1 MNNLTTVAR
10 EIVEA
15 TGYPANDLLD
25 GIVIEPPFEDTELAE
40 TYPGTI
46 RYTRFTRNSD
56 GLTNWARGDTGGLE
70 QEARVG
76 SADLPEG
83 VWERLELACLAEDPA
98 LKGRKLVGGV
108 VIRSQHAYF
117 LPEGE
122 DQQWVS
128 NDVIDL
134 S

>member
-1 MNNLTTVAR
+1 MNNLSVVVR
-10 EIVEA
+10 EIVAA
-15 TGYPANDLLD
+15 TDYPAEDLLD
-25 GIVIEPPFEDTELAE
+25 GVTIEPPHRGEYGDA
-40 TYPGTI
+40 PGI
-46 RYTRFTRNSD
+46 VRFTRFV
-56 GLTNWARGDTGGLE
+56 REEGGNKKLSYYKGGYIE
-70 QEARVG
+70 QHARVC
-76 SADLPEG
+76 SVDLPEG